1 MPIKPIAIASVASFV
16 CAFAA
21 ASWVNQLD
29 LRTAEVPGDA
39 VDSFDQDLP
48 VEQRIAALEQAVS
61 DERQARQLLQEEVF
75 YLTSELEILAD
86 LRIPPRAD
94 ESPVE
99 SQGDESRDSRRE
111 EIRRRNSREGRVERL
126 VAAGFLPSQADWIL
140 QREQELQMEALQERF
155 DAERSG
161 EPIDWMANRNQS
173 GDALREELG
182 EADYERY
189 LDANNRSTNVSVSSV
204 IESSPA
210 QVAGLQPGDEIFR
223 YDGQRVFSMTDLTRQ
238 TMVGEPGQNVVVDV
252 MRNGNLVQV
261 VMPRGPVLTEIR
273 NVVFEYRAE
282 EQSAPTCFAPPG
294 TEDGLGWLIDSPRCR
309 MRAGDNKNDN
319 RYSGGQKTPLHNS
332 KQLHRDEPFARR
344 GLNRDRSARQSRT
357 GGLDDRLVW
366 PSRCHG
372 RPLSPNAQ
380 GNIRFRRRI
389 RFNGGPGG
397 IWSRP
402 RHADAADRS

>member
-21 ASWVNQLD
+21 ASWVNRLD

-261 VMPRGPVLTEIR
+261 VMPRGPVGI
-273 NVVFEYRAE
+273 
-282 EQSAPTCFAPPG
+282 
-294 TEDGLGWLIDSPRCR
+294 
-309 MRAGDNKNDN
+309 
-319 RYSGGQKTPLHNS
+319 
-332 KQLHRDEPFARR
+332 
-344 GLNRDRSARQSRT
+344 T
-357 GGLDDRLVW
+357 GG
-366 PSRCHG
+366 
-372 RPLSPNAQ
+372 
-380 GNIRFRRRI
+380 RRRY
-389 RFNGGPGG
+389 
-397 IWSRP
+397 
-402 RHADAADRS
+402 